1 MKNTILNLAAFV
13 LLTSSFVACKK
24 EITFKDELVGRW
36 LSSKVT
42 VGGTDVTSS
51 YTFDLKLEAS
61 QEFSLDVISNVPL
74 TGQITQSYSGDWTE
88 DQSKQDITLL
98 YSDGA
103 QKTWDI
109 IALSETLMTAE
120 LIENNTRYQVKFEK
134 K

>member
-13 LLTSSFVACKK
+13 LLSSSFVACKK

-42 VGGTDVTSS
+42 VGSTDVTSS

-74 TGQITQSYSGDWTE
+74 TGQITQSYGGDWTE
-88 DQSKQDITLL
+88 DQAKQDITLL